1 MPAWSAW
8 RSRGAAALAGHEVI
22 VAEATGGI
30 GNGVSSRNSE
40 VIHAGMYYPTGS
52 LRARHCVRGRRMLYE
67 FCASHGVPHKK
78 VGKLIVAVD
87 EKQTAKIEGIA
98 KQGEINGV
106 EGLEFLGG
114 NSARA
119 MEPALYC
126 VAALL
131 SNETGIIDSHGFML
145 ALEGDLEDR
154 GGMIAFN
161 TPVEGL
167 GHTAQGWEVRF
178 GGAEAGTLMVDAVV
192 NSAGLGAQKLARATE
207 GYPEARVPRLVL
219 AKGNYF
225 GFQGRPAFSHLI
237 YPAPVEG
244 GLGTHVTLDMAGRMR
259 FGPDV
264 EWLERE
270 SYTVDAKR
278 AESFY
283 ASVRT
288 YFPGLPDNSLVPDY
302 CGIRPKLTGKGEPA
316 ADFLIDGPAGHGL
329 PRLVNLF
336 GIESPGLTSAL
347 SIAEEVVGQLRVEI
361 QSSGFVFE
369 VRIGGASLPLA
380 AACAAPL
387 AVTCRAACGS
397 HCGVAISAAFWL
409 SPVATMSPGF
419 TVGSDATSIL
429 ASPNASLP
437 LQVQFGTIFSR

>member
-1 MPAWSAW
+1 MQVLVI
-8 RSRGAAALAGHEVI
+8 GAGVVGLAIARQAAFAGHEVI

-40 VIHAGMYYPTGS
+40 VIHAGMYYPTS
-52 LRARHCVRGRRMLYE
+52 SQRARHCVHGRRLLYD
-67 FCASHGVPHKK
+67 FCASHGVPHRR

-87 EKQTAKIEGIA
+87 EKQKSRIEGIA

-114 NSARA
+114 NAARA
-119 MEPALYC
+119 MEPALNC

-131 SNETGIIDSHGFML
+131 SAETGIIDSHAYML
-145 ALEGDLEDR
+145 ALQGDFEDR

-161 TPVEGL
+161 TPVESL
-167 GHTAQGWEVRF
+167 KQTAEGWEVRF
-178 GGAEAGTLMVDAVV
+178 GGAEPGMMTVDAVI
-192 NSAGLGAQKLARATE
+192 NSAGLGAQKIAHATE
-207 GYPEARVPRLVL
+207 GYASSRVPRLVL

-225 GFQGRPAFSHLI
+225 GFAGRPAFSHLI

-264 EWLERE
+264 EWIEAE
-270 SYTVDAKR
+270 SYTVDPKR
-278 AESFY
+278 ADSFY

-288 YFPGLPDNSLVPDY
+288 YFPALPDNSLVPDY

-329 PRLVNLF
+329 PRLVHLF
-336 GIESPGLTSAL
+336 GIEPPGLTSSL
-347 SIAEEVVGQLRVEI
+347 SIAEDVVRQI
-361 QSSGFVFE
+361 Q
-369 VRIGGASLPLA
+369 
-380 AACAAPL
+380 
-387 AVTCRAACGS
+387 
-397 HCGVAISAAFWL
+397 
-409 SPVATMSPGF
+409 
-419 TVGSDATSIL
+419 
-429 ASPNASLP
+429 
-437 LQVQFGTIFSR
+437 